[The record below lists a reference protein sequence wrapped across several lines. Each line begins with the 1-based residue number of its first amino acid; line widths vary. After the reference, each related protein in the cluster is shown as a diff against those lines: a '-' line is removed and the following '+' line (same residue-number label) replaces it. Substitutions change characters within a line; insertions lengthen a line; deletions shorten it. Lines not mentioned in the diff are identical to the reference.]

1 MSKKEQ
7 FLDDLDHAMAM
18 LDQHRDACTNGD
30 AEGNEL
36 QKEIRYIVD
45 TQGVSACIEYVDRLI
60 DRLHTYAVAAEHDL
74 MSIKALIDG

>member
-7 FLDDLDHAMAM
+7 FLDDLDHAMTM
-18 LDQHRDACTNGD
+18 LEQHREACVDGI

-45 TQGVSACIEYVDRLI
+45 TQGVGACIEYVDKLV
-60 DRLHTYAVAAEHDL
+60 DRLHMYAAAAERDL
-74 MSIKALIDG
+74 VSIKALIDG